1 MFLKYI
7 LLSLVFMQMYAS
19 SEIKS
24 NYYIDSKSVKL
35 KYIVPESN
43 SSIVLFNIREDKH
56 TKRVSSKR
64 LMKILNS
71 HGYKS
76 NINSPRYVNFILKS
90 PIDTSKI
97 QSEVKK
103 YYENNYPDI
112 QINSLSVE
120 PRSYTT
126 SLPNEYIVNIRDRD
140 YLQSDGIINIKTAEN
155 KKIFFNYNIN
165 AVVSVN
171 ISKNNIKRGVELS
184 LKNTI
189 KKRIPIDNFRD
200 KPVSLLNNS
209 KFEAKH
215 YIPNNKI
222 ITQRDVEQLSL
233 VKKDAK
239 IVISLASDNM
249 NISFTAKALQNGKV
263 NDIIKVQKSNG
274 KILKVRVIGKNTAE
288 MRWS

>member
-1 MFLKYI
+1 M
-7 LLSLVFMQMYAS
+7 LVQMYAS
-19 SEIKS
+19 SDIKS

-43 SSIVLFNIREDKH
+43 SSVVLFNIRKDKH

-71 HGYKS
+71 HGYKN
-76 NINSPRYVNFILKS
+76 NIKSPRYVNFILKS

-97 QSEVKK
+97 KRKVKE
-103 YYENNYPDI
+103 YYENKYPDI

-126 SLPNEYIVNIRDRD
+126 SLPDEYIINIRDDD
-140 YLQSDGIINIKTAEN
+140 YLQSDGIINIKTPEN

-165 AVVSVN
+165 AMVSVN

-184 LKNTI
+184 LKNTT
-189 KKRIPIDNFRD
+189 KKRVPIDSFRD
-200 KPVSLLNNS
+200 TPIAELNS
-209 KFEAKH
+209 TKFEAKH
-215 YIPNNKI
+215 YIPENKI
-222 ITQRDVEQLSL
+222 ITQRDIQQLSL
-233 VKKDAK
+233 IKRDAK
-239 IVISLASDNM
+239 VVISLVSDNM

-274 KILKVRVIGKNTAE
+274 KILKVRVIGKNRAE
-288 MRWS
+288 MR